1 MTQVTITPRTWIM
14 MAMLAFLWGGSFLAT
29 RTLLDSMATLHVV
42 THRVLW
48 ATLALWVYVF
58 WRGFA
63 LPRAPKVWAAL
74 AVMGVLNN
82 VIPFGLQ
89 ATAQQSIESGLAG
102 ILNATAAVF
111 GVLVAAA
118 VFADERL
125 TPRKMTGVALG
136 FVGVVVVMGPSALTR
151 FDPRSLAQMAMLA
164 STFSYALAGA
174 WGRAKLGGLRPE
186 VAAVGMLTGSSLILL
201 PLSWALEGPLPLPMT
216 APALVAVAYY
226 SLVITGLA
234 YMLYYRVLAAAGSG
248 NLLLV
253 TLLLVP
259 IAVALGAIVRAESL
273 PPRAFAGF
281 ALIALALIVID
292 GRMVRRFFPGRDRAR

>member
-1 MTQVTITPRTWIM
+1 MTQTTISLRAWIM
-14 MAMLAFLWGGSFLAT
+14 MAMLAFIWGGSFLAT
-29 RTLLDSMATLHVV
+29 RTLLDSMAPLHVV
-42 THRVLW
+42 THRVIW
-48 ATLALWVYVF
+48 AALALWVYVL

-63 LPRAPKVWAAL
+63 LPREPKVWGAL
-74 AVMGVLNN
+74 LMMGLLNN
-82 VIPFGLQ
+82 AIPFTLQ

-102 ILNATAAVF
+102 ILNASAAVF

-125 TPRKMTGVALG
+125 TARKITGVALG
-136 FVGVVVVMGPSALTR
+136 FAGVVVVMGPSALTS
-151 FDPRSLAQMAMLA
+151 FDPRSLAQLAMLA

-174 WGRAKLGGLRPE
+174 WGRARLGVLRPE

-201 PLSWALEGPLPLPMT
+201 PLSWAVEGPLPLDLT
-216 APALVAVAYY
+216 APALVAIAYY

-253 TLLLVP
+253 TLLVVP

-281 ALIALALIVID
+281 VLIALALVVID
-292 GRMVRRFFPGRDRAR
+292 GRMVRRFFPKRDRV